1 MAEMW
6 QMPYLDTIW
15 TQLTYFLKKVRT
27 QSAILRTQNTPM
39 RRLANAAFGAYS
51 SSIPT
56 LIGQFQVFCELSQN
70 FFVQR
75 DYFLNCVIRFA
86 DVKGRMKS
94 KKKSRRINSY
104 TKPKTVKQ
112 AMPFPFKRVRIDW
125 IDIITEGGWGT
136 DKEFKNM
143 KLATPVSE
151 GWLFSKDEETVR
163 IFAGYDVDDDG
174 SIHFSERSVFPTS
187 CVKKITR
194 VH

>member
-1 MAEMW
+1 
-6 QMPYLDTIW
+6 
-15 TQLTYFLKKVRT
+15 
-27 QSAILRTQNTPM
+27 M

-86 DVKGRMKS
+86 DVKGGMKS
-94 KKKSRRINSY
+94 RKKSRRIDSY
-104 TKPKTVKQ
+104 NKPKTVKQ

-136 DKEFKNM
+136 DKEFKSM

-151 GWLFSKDEETVR
+151 GWLFSKDDETVR

-174 SIHFSERSVFPTS
+174 SITFSERSVFPTS

-194 VH
+194 IH